1 MKFAVG
7 GGHGDGSNPIP
18 MPWKDDKPAYK
29 TYAEGTSNRLN
40 AEAVCKA
47 LPAVYNFRPEKTWPS
62 FGTKASRIR
71 KACGTDT
78 AAFEF
83 HTNWSI
89 NGKGQPNRGTL
100 LVIVSLCYEDGA
112 NRAKRAAEEI
122 ALATKWWK
130 PLADKWGLKFAV
142 RTKKGGGNWDYYS
155 FINCCKKQKIAHPM
169 IIEFGY
175 HMDFAEHQDEWRKDI
190 AEHMGKIIE
199 MEKVA
204 TPAPLQGVYYTVV
217 RGDTLSAIGN
227 RYGVKWQNIAAANSI
242 KAPYLIIT
250 GQKLLIPGA
259 AAVKEPIAQPIIH
272 TVVKGE
278 SLSQIAKIYGMRWQD
293 VAENNGIKAP
303 WIIHL
308 GQKLIIK

>member
-7 GGHGDGSNPIP
+7 GGHGDGRNVIP
-18 MPWKDDKPAYK
+18 MPWKDDKPAYR

-47 LPAVYNFRPEKTWPS
+47 NPGVYNFRPEKTWPS

-89 NGKGQPNRGTL
+89 GNGGNPNRGTM

-130 PLADKWGLKFAV
+130 PLADKWGLRFAI

-155 FINCCKKQKIAHPM
+155 FINFGKKYGIKHPM

-175 HMDFAEHQDEWRKDI
+175 HMDFAEHAEQWRKDI
-190 AEHMGKIIE
+190 AERMGQII
-199 MEKVA
+199 KDSAVPPVPK
-204 TPAPLQGVYYTVV
+204 PAGVY
-217 RGDTLSAIGN
+217 
-227 RYGVKWQNIAAANSI
+227 
-242 KAPYLIIT
+242 
-250 GQKLLIPGA
+250 
-259 AAVKEPIAQPIIH
+259 H
-272 TVVKGE
+272 TVIRGE
-278 SLSQIAKIYGMRWQD
+278 TLSQIGKKYGVPWMTIAR
-293 VAENNGIKAP
+293 NNNIKPP
-303 WIIHL
+303 WIIRT
-308 GQKLIIK
+308 GQSLRIK